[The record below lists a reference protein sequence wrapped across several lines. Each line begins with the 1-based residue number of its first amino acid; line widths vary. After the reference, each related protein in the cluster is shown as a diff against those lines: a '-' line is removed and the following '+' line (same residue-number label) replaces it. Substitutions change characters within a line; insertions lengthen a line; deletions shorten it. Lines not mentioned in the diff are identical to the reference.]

1 MESRKGSE
9 LTGLLARTISVTQ
22 LASWCTSLAILLSG
36 LVPATAES
44 SRIGLYSGQWADT
57 RLPHLPYNSVTG
69 RLSFDDS
76 RLHSLIVSRQIG
88 ATDLFLPGRR
98 IGFEN
103 ASIELEGTASV
114 HSGLQDHSEV
124 TLGVMLRSQ
133 NMDLGSLGAVNLG
146 WANGVSYA
154 LEAPAYE
161 FGRDLVRGE
170 NTVQLQYYMGFE
182 LEYAHHSWTHLSLF
196 TRLHHRSG
204 IYGVISPS
212 KTGSNI
218 IGLGARLRFASD

>member
-1 MESRKGSE
+1 
-9 LTGLLARTISVTQ
+9 
-22 LASWCTSLAILLSG
+22 
-36 LVPATAES
+36 
-44 SRIGLYSGQWADT
+44 
-57 RLPHLPYNSVTG
+57 
-69 RLSFDDS
+69 
-76 RLHSLIVSRQIG
+76 
-88 ATDLFLPGRR
+88 
-98 IGFEN
+98 
-103 ASIELEGTASV
+103 
-114 HSGLQDHSEV
+114 
-124 TLGVMLRSQ
+124 
-133 NMDLGSLGAVNLG
+133 MDLGSLAAVNLG

-154 LEAPAYE
+154 LEATAYE

-182 LEYAHHSWTHLSLF
+182 PEYAHHSWTHLSLF